1 MERRQSGKEGGK
13 EMKRIEIL
21 GPGCPKCAQMAKNAE
36 EAAAALGIEYE
47 LVKISDL
54 GVMMG
59 YRVMA
64 TPALVVDGEVKSS
77 GKLLTS
83 EQIKNYLA

>member
-1 MERRQSGKEGGK
+1 
-13 EMKRIEIL
+13 MKKIEIL
-21 GPGCPKCAQMAKNAE
+21 GPGCPKCAQMAENAD
-36 EAAAALGIEYE
+36 EAARDLGIDYE
-47 LVKISDL
+47 LVKVSDL

-77 GKLLTS
+77 GRLLNP
-83 EQIKNYLA
+83 EEIRKHLA

>member
-1 MERRQSGKEGGK
+1 
-13 EMKRIEIL
+13 MKKIIVL
-21 GPGCPKCAQMAKNAE
+21 GPGCPRCETLVRVTRQ
-36 EAAAALGIEYE
+36 AADQVGIDYE
-47 LVKISDL
+47 LVKITDL

-77 GKLLTS
+77 GRLLS
-83 EQIKNYLA
+83 PV